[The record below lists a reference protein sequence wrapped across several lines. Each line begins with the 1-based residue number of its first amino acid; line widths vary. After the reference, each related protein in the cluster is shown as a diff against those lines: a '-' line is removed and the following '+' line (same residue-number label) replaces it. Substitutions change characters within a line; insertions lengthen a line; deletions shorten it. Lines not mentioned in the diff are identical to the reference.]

1 MGSKDAEQD
10 TSVRNSHQNAR
21 IPNEK
26 IRQGST
32 EKQNVEDE
40 LTTKQ
45 RDIKGVG
52 SSSTIKAILPKLAI
66 TKFNGTAIDWI
77 RFLNKFEAEL
87 DKSNLPSILKFPYL
101 RILTEK
107 KHPRIKLQR

>member
-10 TSVRNSHQNAR
+10 TSVRNNHRNAR

-32 EKQNVEDE
+32 EMQEVEDE
-40 LTTKQ
+40 LITKQ

-52 SSSTIKAILPKLAI
+52 SSSTIKAILPKLVI
-66 TKFNGTAIDWI
+66 TKFNGTDID
-77 RFLNKFEAEL
+77 
-87 DKSNLPSILKFPYL
+87 
-101 RILTEK
+101 
-107 KHPRIKLQR
+107 